1 MKNNISLVRWPL
13 CEQKEEMRCDRDKD
27 FGKMFSCAVV
37 KLTQLEA
44 RSKELIDKSG
54 FVETVSYTPV
64 NNLKNMHFLAH
75 VCTDF
80 LTPL

>member
-1 MKNNISLVRWPL
+1 M

-37 KLTQLEA
+37 TFTQLEA
-44 RSKELIDKSG
+44 RSKEMIDKSG
-54 FVETVSYTPV
+54 FVETVSYTLV